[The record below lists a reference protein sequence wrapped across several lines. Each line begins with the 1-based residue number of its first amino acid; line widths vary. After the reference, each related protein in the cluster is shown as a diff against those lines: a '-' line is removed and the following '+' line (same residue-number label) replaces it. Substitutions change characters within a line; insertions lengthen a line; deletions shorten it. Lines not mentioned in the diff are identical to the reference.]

1 MGMAEASENRAVMLA
16 VFWPRLHTL
25 SSLLGGR
32 MCHSHFLDEKTEAEE
47 RVSNLPTQKA
57 GI

>member
-1 MGMAEASENRAVMLA
+1 MAEPSENRAVMLA